1 MRFKLL
7 PLGNNNQ
14 SAMKNKEIVPG
25 KGLGELKF
33 GMSRDEV
40 LSVLGK
46 PDDVDTYDDD
56 EIEDEGS
63 ESWHYDD
70 LEISLSFDEE
80 EDWVLTTIAVS
91 NPSHTFMG
99 HELIGLTKSEL
110 LAVLESLEINNLDIE
125 DWSSEEVPNHLL
137 ISSNDLQVNFWLE
150 DEIVSEIQWGAF
162 VEDDDDDEE

>member
-1 MRFKLL
+1 
-7 PLGNNNQ
+7 
-14 SAMKNKEIVPG
+14 MKNKEILPG

-162 VEDDDDDEE
+162 VEEDDDDEE

>member
-1 MRFKLL
+1 
-7 PLGNNNQ
+7 
-14 SAMKNKEIVPG
+14 MKNKEILPG

>member
-1 MRFKLL
+1 
-7 PLGNNNQ
+7 
-14 SAMKNKEIVPG
+14 MKNKEIVPG

-40 LSVLGK
+40 LSLLGK

-99 HELIGLTKSEL
+99 HELIGLRKSEL

-137 ISSNDLQVNFWLE
+137 ISSNDLQINFWLE

>member
-1 MRFKLL
+1 
-7 PLGNNNQ
+7 
-14 SAMKNKEIVPG
+14 MKNKEIVPG